1 MWNNCIF
8 SSLELHECVN
18 DIIDKACV
26 FKLFPNLQNNKVF
39 NPVLFYCFFSAS
51 AVSFCVGTLVVMVN
65 RTASAC
71 AAFTDHQ
78 GFTFAAKQLCSQEII
93 VFRFVTGGSFFV
105 FCNFHLYT
113 VKQILG
119 NQRGDPVRNYDVAD
133 LYSPMYFRLE
143 SIRETLSMSISPP
156 RLFLSPC

>member
-1 MWNNCIF
+1 MWNNRIF

-39 NPVLFYCFFSAS
+39 NPVLFYGFFSAS

-65 RTASAC
+65 HTASAC

-93 VFRFVTGGSFFV
+93 VFRFVTGGGLFV
-105 FCNFHLYT
+105 FCNFLLHT

-119 NQRGDPVRNYDVAD
+119 NQRGDSVRNYDVAV
-133 LYSPMYFRLE
+133 
-143 SIRETLSMSISPP
+143 SILSDVFPIGEHP
-156 RLFLSPC
+156 